1 MGWPALSEGC
11 TAGVKLNGSPANSAS
26 ALLTDG
32 LASLQGKARQGK
44 ATPLQRARCAT
55 MSVAGSTVA
64 TRGAMDGDGRQR

>member
-44 ATPLQRARCAT
+44 ARQPRCNVHDALQ
-55 MSVAGSTVA
+55 
-64 TRGAMDGDGRQR
+64 